1 MFSRKL
7 FCCIW
12 IWNIYKK
19 TRTPK
24 CYAVRKGVSTARFE
38 KKLAMATQKVSHGY
52 SLTLLQKHDRIT
64 NTRLLKL
71 EATNL
76 KKASAF
82 NLRRYYIMKKF
93 LSIVLAMAMLLVC
106 LFAVSCDQEQ
116 EEELAVA
123 RSFIAGYEKT
133 IAMGENEAKMSGR
146 VLMNL
151 MTDGTVDIYV
161 GFNAMGSHETAH
173 YTGTY
178 ELGENEEFD
187 ETISFT
193 YQYGEETASVEN
205 AVIIDGIFETP
216 FYMISSMTSTPVS
229 FYETAPVSMDGDI
242 YVGYLT
248 KTGGMGSMV
257 YAYALTVKADGK
269 FDVSI
274 MQMASV
280 MHVWGKTGGTYKADG
295 DKVTFTYDVLSDEGE
310 LVTADYVSEG
320 TGFTENA
327 LSVGFNISQTTV
339 RASDAPFI
347 KVK

>member
-1 MFSRKL
+1 
-7 FCCIW
+7 
-12 IWNIYKK
+12 
-19 TRTPK
+19 
-24 CYAVRKGVSTARFE
+24 
-38 KKLAMATQKVSHGY
+38 
-52 SLTLLQKHDRIT
+52 
-64 NTRLLKL
+64 
-71 EATNL
+71 
-76 KKASAF
+76 
-82 NLRRYYIMKKF
+82 MKKI
-93 LSIVLAMAMLLVC
+93 LSVVLAMAMLFVC
-106 LFAVSCDQEQ
+106 LFAVSCEKEQ
-116 EEELAVA
+116 EEELAIA

-133 IAMGENEAKMSGR
+133 VDMGENEAKMSGR

-151 MTDGTVDIYV
+151 MTNGTVDIYV
-161 GFNAMGSHETAH
+161 GFNGMGSYETAH

-193 YQYGEETASVEN
+193 YQYGEESASVED

-216 FYMISSMTSTPVS
+216 FYMISSMTSTPVN

-257 YAYALTVKADGK
+257 YAYALTMKEDGT

-280 MHVWGKTGGTYKADG
+280 MHVWDKSTGTYTVDG
-295 DKVTFTYDVLSDEGE
+295 ENVTFTYDVMDGEGAVHLE
-310 LVTADYVSEG
+310 DYTSEG
-320 TGFTENA
+320 KGFTENA
-327 LSVGFNISQTTV
+327 ISVGFNISQTSV